1 MSDRKEIAN
10 QAAEL
15 LHDGCVIIDLETTGM
30 SDDPDVQ
37 IIEVSIIDETGK
49 VLLDTL
55 VKPQGFIPAGAS
67 RVNNIYDKDVADK
80 PTWPEVYP
88 QVAEIL
94 NGRVVVAYNY
104 TFEEGVLNT
113 VCKRHDLPRL
123 TPAEWWC
130 PMRKYQTYIGATRY
144 TKLVDACAAEGVKV
158 ENAHRALGDIIMTLE
173 LMKKMAQEAGP
184 IQPSLF

>member
-1 MSDRKEIAN
+1 MNTRQEVAN
-10 QAAEL
+10 RSAEL

-37 IIEVSIIDETGK
+37 IIEVSIIDHNGT

-55 VKPQGFIPAGAS
+55 VRPRGFIPAGAS
-67 RVNNIYDKDVADK
+67 RVNQIYDKDVADK

-88 QVAEIL
+88 KVAEIL

-104 TFEEGVLNT
+104 TFEEAILNAAS
-113 VCKRHDLPRL
+113 RQHSLPRIQ
-123 TPAEWWC
+123 PAEWWC
-130 PMRKYQTYIGATRY
+130 PMRAYQTYTGTLRY
-144 TKLVDACAAEGVKV
+144 TKLVDACRAEGVAV
-158 ENAHRALGDIIMTLE
+158 RNAHRALGDILMTRE
-173 LMKKMAQEAGP
+173 LMLKMAAEAGP